1 MAVFTRHTKKIIIKI
16 DDFFDIVEEGLLI
29 FKEGVNSYLKNDR
42 ETFERYLSRIDK
54 LESRADDLQKSIEND
69 MIIHTILPQYRAE
82 VATLIEEI
90 DDLIDASKEVLVQF
104 DVEIPHIPEELH
116 DDIQNLTDL
125 AVTACEELIPAARL
139 FFKEP
144 HKVRN
149 QLNKVYFYER
159 ECDNI
164 SNKIK
169 KHIFHEMKSLDLAHK
184 SHLRYFA
191 HHVERLSD
199 YAESVA
205 DLLSG
210 MAIRVIM

>member
-29 FKEGVNSYLKNDR
+29 FKEGVRSYLQNDMIS
-42 ETFERYLSRIDK
+42 FESHLVRIDK
-54 LESRADDLQKSIEND
+54 LESRADQLQKEIENN
-69 MIIHTILPQYRAE
+69 MIIHTILPQHRAE
-82 VATLIEEI
+82 VATLIEDI
-90 DDLIDASKEVLVQF
+90 DDLIDTTKEILKQF
-104 DVEIPHIPEELH
+104 DVEIPSIPEELH
-116 DDIQNLTDL
+116 KDFISLTEV
-125 AVTACEELIPAARL
+125 AVMAGEELIPAARL

-169 KHIFHEMKSLDLAHK
+169 KYIFHEMKSLDLSHK
-184 SHLRYFA
+184 SHLRYFT
-191 HHVERLSD
+191 HHIERLSD

-205 DLLSG
+205 DLLSS
-210 MAIRVIM
+210 MAIRVVM